1 MVNVLLTFPH
11 SISLSSNFG
20 TPGGALVST
29 LDFLWGIKEITYL
42 GKSEAELENPTVSE
56 AQGSNHLD
64 NQFGLQ

>member
-29 LDFLWGIKEITYL
+29 LGFLWGIKEITYL
-42 GKSEAELENPTVSE
+42 GKSKAELENPTVSE
-56 AQGSNHLD
+56 AQCSNHLD